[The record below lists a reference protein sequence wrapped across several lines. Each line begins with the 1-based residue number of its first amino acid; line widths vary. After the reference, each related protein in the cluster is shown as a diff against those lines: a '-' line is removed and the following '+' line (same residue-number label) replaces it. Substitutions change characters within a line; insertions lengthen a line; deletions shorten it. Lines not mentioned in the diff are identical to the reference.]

1 MKLALDYD
9 LRITYYAISITE
21 RNTAMNHTSSENIV
35 IGFVFCGLA
44 LMLTAFAAFI
54 THLWWIITY
63 ALPNLS
69 TISAGEAIICF
80 AGLFPPL
87 GAIHGFVIWFT

>member
-1 MKLALDYD
+1 MKLALDYG
-9 LRITYYAISITE
+9 LIIAYYAISITE
-21 RNTAMNHTSSENIV
+21 RNTAMNYTSSEKIV
-35 IGFVFCGLA
+35 IGFVFCGFA
-44 LMLTAFAAFI
+44 LMFTSFAAFI
-54 THLWWIITY
+54 THLWWVITY

-69 TISAGEAIICF
+69 TISAGEAILCF